1 MRRRNS
7 GMLPTEVEIPITP
20 MLDMSF
26 NLMAFFV
33 MTFNPSPVEVQFGLN
48 LLPASPVAR
57 PGAAPS
63 QADPSNTSSDV
74 PPALKTLLI
83 VLHAAPDGTLA
94 RVTIDEA
101 ETPLADVNA
110 RLKTLMTN
118 PELPFEQVLIQFDPI
133 LKYTE
138 LITIVDD
145 LAEMNV
151 TKVSFAQFEA
161 GALGPVP

>member
-1 MRRRNS
+1 
-7 GMLPTEVEIPITP
+7 
-20 MLDMSF
+20 
-26 NLMAFFV
+26 
-33 MTFNPSPVEVQFGLN
+33 
-48 LLPASPVAR
+48 
-57 PGAAPS
+57 
-63 QADPSNTSSDV
+63 
-74 PPALKTLLI
+74 
-83 VLHAAPDGTLA
+83 
-94 RVTIDEA
+94 
-101 ETPLADVNA
+101 
-110 RLKTLMTN
+110 MTN